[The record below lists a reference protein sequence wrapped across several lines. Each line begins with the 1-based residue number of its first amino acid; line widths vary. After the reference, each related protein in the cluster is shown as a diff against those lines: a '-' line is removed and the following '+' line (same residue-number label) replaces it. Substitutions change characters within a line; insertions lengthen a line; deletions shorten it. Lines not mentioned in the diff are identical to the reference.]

1 MKTISQFINEAKDR
15 KPLLNNL
22 YGVVCADNH
31 DTDLKNLDTN
41 GVINAL
47 KDRIDDDDE
56 DNPCQLTPAIIK
68 KIFKGYEK
76 STFYGAVLQDY
87 SGDEV
92 TDTFLE
98 THGDESDYDHIM
110 DWADTYDYNDDVAVA
125 VYEDEKNNILLVWS
139 GYDMQY
145 IFLAKK

>member
-1 MKTISQFINEAKDR
+1 MKDIVKYILEAKDT
-15 KPLLNNL
+15 KPLLKRL
-22 YGVVCADNH
+22 YNVVCNDTH

-41 GVINAL
+41 GVIDVL
-47 KDRIDDDDE
+47 KDRIGEDE
-56 DNPCQLTPAIIK
+56 DCDLTPAIIK

-76 STFYGAVLQDY
+76 CTFDGAVLQDY

-92 TDTFLE
+92 TDTFLS
-98 THGDESDYDHIM
+98 THGDDSDYDHIM
-110 DWADTYDYNDDVAVA
+110 DWADTYDYNDEIAVA
-125 VYEDEKNNILLVWS
+125 VYEDTKNNILLVWS